1 MKSEN
6 KTEIFIGSKNN
17 AEHMMTTQT
26 LEGVKLQE
34 LDLSK
39 GTKLGNGFYGTVY
52 KLQDTSGNKSDK
64 YVVKKM
70 KLNFIEQSFNT
81 LGRKGKLPGKL
92 QLSSVLNKR
101 DMFLREVKTL
111 QKLQS
116 SGVVPRIYYAD
127 SKRYLYV
134 MERMNYTLYSLL
146 KPSDNPK
153 VKRPQLTPEMGH
165 KLLELVDKYFKT
177 PIFHTDL
184 HLENVMWSDRL
195 GEWRIID
202 WGYYRTIP
210 TVEGNNTKLNK
221 TSSLYK
227 EKIGETMEV
236 NDRILKALWNYCK
249 SQVSLGTSN
258 KPQWEYLLKSI
269 KDYIEREFPNNSK
282 KYFKYLDSKLRGHGF
297 KFFLFGGKNKTV
309 KKNKKNKLPMRNKSK
324 KCRM

>member
-6 KTEIFIGSKNN
+6 KTEIYIGSKNN
-17 AEHMMTTQT
+17 VQHMMTTQT
-26 LEGVKLQE
+26 LEGVNLKD

-52 KLQDTSGNKSDK
+52 KLQDTSGNTSDK
-64 YVVKKM
+64 FVVKKI
-70 KLNFIEQSFNT
+70 KLNFIEQGFNS
-81 LGRKGKLPGKL
+81 LGRRGKLPFNL
-92 QLSSVLNKR
+92 QLGSVLSKR

-111 QKLQS
+111 NKLQS
-116 SGVVPRIYYAD
+116 TGVVPKIYYAD
-127 SKRYLYV
+127 TKRYIYV
-134 MERMNYTLYSLL
+134 MERMDYTLYSLL

-153 VKRPQLTPEMGH
+153 VSRQTLTPEMGH

-184 HLENVMWSDRL
+184 HLENVMWSDKL

-210 TVEGNNTKLNK
+210 TVEGNNTKINK

-249 SQVSLGTSN
+249 FQVSKGGAD
-258 KPQWEYLLKSI
+258 KPKWEYLINSI
-269 KDYIEREFPNNSK
+269 REYITQEFPNNSK
-282 KYFKYLDSKLRGHGF
+282 KYIKYLDSKLRGYGF
-297 KFFLFGGKNKTV
+297 TLFGGKGKKT
-309 KKNKKNKLPMRNKSK
+309 NKKNKLGKNKT
-324 KCRM
+324 RRR

>member
-52 KLQDTSGNKSDK
+52 KLQDTTGNKSDK

-116 SGVVPRIYYAD
+116 SEVVPRIYYAD

-134 MERMNYTLYSLL
+134 MERMDYTLYSLL

-221 TSSLYK
+221 TSS
-227 EKIGETMEV
+227 
-236 NDRILKALWNYCK
+236 
-249 SQVSLGTSN
+249 
-258 KPQWEYLLKSI
+258 
-269 KDYIEREFPNNSK
+269 
-282 KYFKYLDSKLRGHGF
+282 
-297 KFFLFGGKNKTV
+297 
-309 KKNKKNKLPMRNKSK
+309 
-324 KCRM
+324 